1 MPYLLGLFLALAAAA
16 LIAWPLLRSRRSSR
30 IPRRGALDAL
40 KEVQHQRAQAYDDIR
55 ILGLDRE
62 LGHVTADQYAEAYEA
77 HRLRA
82 ALLLRQEE
90 DIRAEL
96 TPRMNNI
103 EDEVLALRVAT
114 GSVGSTTECADC
126 GGLREAAAPFCP
138 RCETDSLGYAG
149 ASPEAE

>member
-1 MPYLLGLFLALAAAA
+1 MPYLLGLLLALAAAA
-16 LIAWPLLRSRRSSR
+16 LIAWPLLRARRSSPL
-30 IPRRGALDAL
+30 PRRGALDAL

-55 ILGLDRE
+55 VLGLDRE

-96 TPRMNNI
+96 TPRMNEI
-103 EDEVLALRVAT
+103 EDDVLAVRLKS
-114 GSVGSTTECADC
+114 GSIGSTTECADC
-126 GGLREAAAPFCP
+126 GGLRDADATFCP

-149 ASPEAE
+149 ETTEAE

>member
-1 MPYLLGLFLALAAAA
+1 MPYLLGLVLALAAAA

-30 IPRRGALDAL
+30 VPHRSALDAL

-62 LGHVTADQYAEAYEA
+62 LGHVTAEQYADAYEA

-96 TPRMNNI
+96 APRMNEI
-103 EDEVLALRVAT
+103 EDNVLAVRVAS
-114 GSVGSTTECADC
+114 GSVDSTTSCADC
-126 GGLREAAAPFCP
+126 GGLRDADVSFCP
-138 RCETDSLGYAG
+138 RCETDNLGYTG
-149 ASPEAE
+149 VPTEAE

>member
-1 MPYLLGLFLALAAAA
+1 MPYLLGLLLALAAAA
-16 LIAWPLLRSRRSSR
+16 LIGWPLLRARRSSR
-30 IPRRGALDAL
+30 LPRRGALDAL
-40 KEVQHQRAQAYDDIR
+40 REVQHQRAQAYDDIR

-62 LGHVTADQYAEAYEA
+62 LGHVTAEQYEEAYDA

-90 DIRAEL
+90 EIRAEL
-96 TPRMNNI
+96 APRMNAI
-103 EDEVLALRVAT
+103 EDEVLALRVAS
-114 GSVGSTTECADC
+114 GSVASTAACADC
-126 GGLREAAAPFCP
+126 GGLRDAEAPFCP